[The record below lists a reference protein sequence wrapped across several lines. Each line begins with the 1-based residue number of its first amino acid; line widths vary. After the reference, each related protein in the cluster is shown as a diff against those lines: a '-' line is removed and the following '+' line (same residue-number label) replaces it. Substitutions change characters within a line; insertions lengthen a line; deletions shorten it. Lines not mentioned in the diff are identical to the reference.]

1 MHKSVKNLL
10 DIQDKIKN
18 NTNATPIIIA
28 VSKNFG
34 PQDILPLLEH
44 GHQHFGENKV
54 QEAAKKWHELKIKYN
69 NIKLH
74 MVGKLQ
80 TNKVRECLKYFDFIH
95 SVDSKKLAKKIFDE
109 QIKQKK
115 KISIFIQI
123 NVGDES
129 QKAGVK
135 ISEFEEL
142 LEYCNLLKLNTI
154 GLMCIPPNSNN
165 SNEYFIKMKNFK
177 KKYNQQNL
185 SMGMSAD
192 YIDAIKN
199 YSNFVRIG
207 TSIFGNRK

>member
-34 PQDILPLLEH
+34 SQDILPLLEH
-44 GHQHFGENKV
+44 GHHHYGENKV
-54 QEAAKKWHELKIKYN
+54 QEATKKWHELKLKYK

-74 MVGKLQ
+74 MIGKLQ
-80 TNKVRECLKYFDFIH
+80 TNKVRDCLKYFDFIH

-115 KISIFIQI
+115 KVSIFIQI
-123 NVGDES
+123 NVGDET
-129 QKAGVK
+129 QKSGVK
-135 ISEFEEL
+135 ISELEEL
-142 LEYCNLLKLNTI
+142 LEYCNFLKLKTI

-165 SNEYFIKMKNFK
+165 PNEYFIKMKNFK
-177 KKYNQQNL
+177 KKYNQENL

-199 YSNFVRIG
+199 SSNFVRIG
-207 TSIFGNRK
+207 TSIFGNRN